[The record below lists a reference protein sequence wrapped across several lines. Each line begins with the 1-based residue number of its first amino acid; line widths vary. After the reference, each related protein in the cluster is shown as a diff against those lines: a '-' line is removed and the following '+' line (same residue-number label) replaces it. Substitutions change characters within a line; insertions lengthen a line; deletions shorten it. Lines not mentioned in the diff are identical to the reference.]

1 MKSLILLA
9 AAATFLGGCGPSET
23 SDTSYNLLETC
34 SEADVPFDTDPE
46 FKAHVKGFF
55 VDAVAHSEKFCIILS
70 SVKFGTDA
78 PLGVAEDDEV
88 IGLCD
93 SDHNIRIWRPWWNT
107 ASEIAKEAVIYHELG
122 HCVLGLDHAKPG
134 TLNFMTPSI
143 PNDEALLENWNL
155 LVTKLFNKDMSL
167 QD

>member
-1 MKSLILLA
+1 MKNLILLSA
-9 AAATFLGGCGPSET
+9 LALGGCGPSET
-23 SDTSYNLLETC
+23 SDVSYNLTETC

-46 FKAHVKGFF
+46 FQGFVKGFY
-55 VDAVAHSEKFCIILS
+55 VDAMAHSEKFCIVLA

-78 PLGVAEDDEV
+78 PLGKADNGDI

-93 SDHNIRIWRPWWNT
+93 DQHNVRIWRPWWNQ

-122 HCVLGLDHAKPG
+122 HCVLGLEHAKQD
-134 TLNFMTPSI
+134 TLNFMTPEI
-143 PNDEALLENWNL
+143 PGDYDLLENWNL